1 MTFPIAR
8 FAAVA
13 IALAATAT
21 LVVAGAACRARAK
34 PVEEEIAVAWRPLG
48 KWSGQGAI
56 QTESFISET
65 GFLRVKWKTSAESPS
80 SAGTFRATFNS
91 AVSGR
96 PIALAVETQGAGSDT
111 AYVHEDPRVY
121 YVVVESKGLE
131 WSFTVEEGIAGVV
144 KGRK

>member
-1 MTFPIAR
+1 MTVR
-8 FAAVA
+8 SSAVA
-13 IALAATAT
+13 IALVATAT
-21 LVVAGAACRARAK
+21 LVVAGAAWRGRPKA
-34 PVEEEIAVAWRPLG
+34 VEEVAVAWRPLG
-48 KWSGQGAI
+48 TWSGQGAV

-65 GFLRVKWKTSAESPS
+65 GFLRVKWKTGAESPS
-80 SAGTFRATFNS
+80 GPGTFRATFHS

-96 PIALAVETQGAGSDT
+96 PIALAVETEGAGADT

-121 YVVVESKGLE
+121 YVVVESSGLK